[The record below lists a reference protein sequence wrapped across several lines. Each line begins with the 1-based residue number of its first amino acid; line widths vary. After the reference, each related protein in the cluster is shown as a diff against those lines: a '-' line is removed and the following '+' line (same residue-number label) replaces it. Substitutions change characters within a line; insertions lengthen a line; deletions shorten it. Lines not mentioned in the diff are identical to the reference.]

1 MANYAIIIIM
11 NVTKGTAHY
20 LVLMT
25 SSLDTFINLLI
36 NGLLIINGFL
46 ITKKL
51 YINKTLNINY
61 IYLKLNFYT
70 KRLKEPPVFE
80 PGPFGS

>member
-51 YINKTLNINY
+51 YYKTLNKNNIN
-61 IYLKLNFYT
+61 LKLN
-70 KRLKEPPVFE
+70 
-80 PGPFGS
+80 